1 MRNDRRRNSIAASSA
16 FSPQSHQL
24 SDVRIVGG
32 IIIVTA
38 TVNCT
43 RKEVAMRGLVNRDPH
58 NAMQHDRPPSTAN
71 PSAATSYRLATTVE
85 CVQGRCLR
93 KSCRNNGLRLSPD
106 GIPPCEK
113 RLLPRDE
120 ARRNGTRFASRGAA
134 AVDARLCRIVAAI
147 RRDRRCAGAYR
158 GGKQFS
164 PRRCAD
170 DVRRTTPT
178 ACIFGR
184 SADAQCASRT
194 RGDGSLLRCECR
206 AMSIVREKILLFSE
220 NCTCKVF
227 ANEYDHKKFLW

>member
-24 SDVRIVGG
+24 SDARIVGG

-147 RRDRRCAGAYR
+147 RRDRRCAGVSRRQTIFAASMR
-158 GGKQFS
+158 
-164 PRRCAD
+164 RRCPAND
-170 DVRRTTPT
+170 AESVHLRARRRR
-178 ACIFGR
+178 AMR
-184 SADAQCASRT
+184 VRT

-206 AMSIVREKILLFSE
+206 AMSIVREKNSSLQRKLYLQSF
-220 NCTCKVF
+220 CK
-227 ANEYDHKKFLW
+227 